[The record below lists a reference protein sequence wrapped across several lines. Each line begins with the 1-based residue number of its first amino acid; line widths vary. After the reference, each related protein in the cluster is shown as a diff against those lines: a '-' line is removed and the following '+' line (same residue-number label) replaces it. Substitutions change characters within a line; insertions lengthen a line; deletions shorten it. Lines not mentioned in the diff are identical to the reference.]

1 MSNGL
6 INRQYVGARYVP
18 KIMGEWNKALQ
29 YEALSV
35 VTYMGNSFTSKVPVP
50 ANSVDINNTDY
61 WVNTGNY
68 NAQVEDYRKETE
80 DVANDLAD
88 YKNSFKTFALY
99 FGNSYSRGVG
109 STNNKG
115 LYALTK
121 DIYDSS
127 KLYSGDGTGFI
138 DYGEHANDTFL
149 TQLNEAI
156 NDTSY
161 DHNKVT
167 HINIIG
173 AWGESREIAKEG
185 AIIGSTNI
193 AIAIQTFMQL
203 VKAHFP
209 NCKEVNYAWCE
220 IRYFYAQTMH
230 DITNSARS
238 EWMVN
243 SIMSKVCEQQGM
255 NYLGW
260 CSWNWNFS
268 KLYVSDD
275 MYHPNDSG
283 YNNIGNCLRN
293 KLLGKAV
300 TYSTSTIKQSL
311 TDEYGNM
318 IDIAVQLNP
327 YSCTLDLK
335 KLYYTSI
342 QQTLKFN
349 LSDLLKDN
357 ATIFENALLPLN
369 DTISCAILNE
379 VDTSNAICVDTRV
392 IYEDNNFILKI
403 NSQYLTD
410 TKVYNVNCSMSN
422 I

>member
-6 INRQYVGARYVP
+6 INTQYVGARYVP

-50 ANSVDINNTDY
+50 ANVDITNEDY

-68 NAQVEDYRKETE
+68 NAQVEAYRKETE
-80 DVANDLAD
+80 EVANDLTN

-109 STNNKG
+109 SSNNKG

-121 DIYDSS
+121 DIYDGS

-149 TQLNEAI
+149 TQLNKAI

-185 AIIGSTNI
+185 AIIGSSKI
-193 AIAIQTFMQL
+193 AEAIRTFMTL

-220 IRYFYAQTMH
+220 IRYFYMQTLYG
-230 DITNSARS
+230 INNSARS
-238 EWMVN
+238 EWLVN

-268 KLYVSDD
+268 KLYVSGDN
-275 MYHPNDSG
+275 YHPNATG

-300 TYSTSTIKQSL
+300 TYSTSTVKQSL
-311 TDEYGNM
+311 TDEYGNS
-318 IDIAVQLNP
+318 IDITVQLNP
-327 YSCTLDLK
+327 YSCALNLK

-342 QQTLKFN
+342 QQVLKFN
-349 LSDLLKDN
+349 LSDLLKDS

-369 DTISCAILNE
+369 DTISCAILNV
-379 VDTSNAICVDTRV
+379 VDTTNAICVDTRV
-392 IYEDNNFILKI
+392 IYENNNFILKI
-403 NSQYLTD
+403 NSKNLTQPK
-410 TKVYNVNCSMSN
+410 TYNINCSMSN

>member
-50 ANSVDINNTDY
+50 ANVEIDNTDY
-61 WVNTGNY
+61 WINTGNY
-68 NAQVEDYRKETE
+68 NAQVEAYRKETE
-80 DVANDLAD
+80 DVANDLTN

-121 DIYDSS
+121 DIYDDS

-149 TQLNEAI
+149 THLNDAI

-173 AWGESREIAKEG
+173 AWGESREIAKDG
-185 AIIGSTNI
+185 AITGSSKISN
-193 AIAIQTFMQL
+193 AIQTFMEL
-203 VKAHFP
+203 VKVHFP

-220 IRYFYAQTMH
+220 IRYFYMQTLH
-230 DITNSARS
+230 GINNSARS
-238 EWMVN
+238 EWLVN

-268 KLYVSDD
+268 KLYVSADN
-275 MYHPNDSG
+275 YHPNDNG

-300 TYSTSTIKQSL
+300 TYSTSTVKQSL
-311 TDEYGNM
+311 TDEYGNL
-318 IDIAVQLNP
+318 IDITVQLNP
-327 YSCTLDLK
+327 YSCTLNLK

-342 QQTLKFN
+342 QQVLKFN

-369 DTISCAILNE
+369 DTVSCAIFNM
-379 VDTSNAICVDTRV
+379 VDTTNAICVDTR
-392 IYEDNNFILKI
+392 ITYENNNFILKI
-403 NSQYLTD
+403 NSKNLTEAQ
-410 TKVYNVNCSMSN
+410 TYNVNCSMSN

>member
-18 KIMGEWNKALQ
+18 KIMSEWNKALQ

-50 ANSVDINNTDY
+50 ANVDITNTDY

-68 NAQVEDYRKETE
+68 NAQVEQYRKETE
-80 DVANDLAD
+80 DVANDLAN

-115 LYALTK
+115 LYELTK
-121 DIYDSS
+121 DIYDES
-127 KLYSGDGTGFI
+127 KLYSGDGTGFV

-149 TQLNEAI
+149 THLNDAI

-161 DHNKVT
+161 NHNKVT

-185 AIIGSTNI
+185 AITGSTKI

-203 VKAHFP
+203 VKTHFP
-209 NCKEVNYAWCE
+209 NCREVNYAWCE
-220 IRYFYAQTMH
+220 TRYFYMQTLYG
-230 DITNSARS
+230 INNSARS

-268 KLYVSDD
+268 KLYVSNDN
-275 MYHPNDSG
+275 YHPNDSG

-300 TYSTSTIKQSL
+300 TYSTSTVKQSL
-311 TDEYGNM
+311 TDEYGNS
-318 IDIAVQLNP
+318 IDITVQLNP
-327 YSCTLDLK
+327 YSCTLNLK

-342 QQTLKFN
+342 HQVLKFN

-369 DTISCAILNE
+369 DTVSCAIFNI
-379 VDTSNAICVDTRV
+379 VDTTNAICVDVRV
-392 IYEDNNFILKI
+392 IYENNNFILKI
-403 NSQYLTD
+403 NSKNLTE
-410 TKVYNVNCSMSN
+410 TQTYNINCSMSN

>member
-35 VTYMGNSFTSKVPVP
+35 VTYKGNSFTSKVPVP
-50 ANSVDINNTDY
+50 ANVDINNVEY
-61 WVNTGNY
+61 WINTGNY
-68 NAQVEDYRKETE
+68 NAQVEEYRKETE
-80 DVANDLAD
+80 RVANDLIN

-121 DIYDSS
+121 DIYDDS

-149 TQLNEAI
+149 TQLNDAI

-185 AIIGSTNI
+185 AIVGSTKI

-203 VKAHFP
+203 VKIHFP

-220 IRYFYAQTMH
+220 IRYFYMQTLY
-230 DITNSARS
+230 DINNSARS
-238 EWMVN
+238 EWLVN

-260 CSWNWNFS
+260 CGWNWNFS

-275 MYHPNDSG
+275 NYHPNDSG

-293 KLLGKAV
+293 KLLGKTV
-300 TYSTSTIKQSL
+300 TYSTTTVRQTL
-311 TDEYGNM
+311 TDSYDNA
-318 IDIAVQLNP
+318 IDISVQLNP
-327 YSCTLDLK
+327 YSCTLNLK
-335 KLYYTSI
+335 HLYYSSI
-342 QQTLKFN
+342 QSVLKFN
-349 LSDLLKDN
+349 LSALLKDS
-357 ATIFENALLPLN
+357 ATIFENGLLPLN
-369 DTISCAILNE
+369 DAISCAILCE
-379 VDTSNAICVDTRV
+379 DGTSNITPVDTRV
-392 IYEDNNFILKI
+392 IYEDNYFILKI
-403 NSQYLTD
+403 NSTNLT
-410 TKVYNVNCSMSN
+410 KAGNYAINCSMSN

>member
-1 MSNGL
+1 MSNEL

-18 KIMGEWNKALQ
+18 KIMGKWNKALQ

-50 ANSVDINNTDY
+50 ANVDITNENY

-68 NAQVEDYRKETE
+68 NAQVEEYRKETE
-80 DVANDLAD
+80 SVANDLRD

-121 DIYDSS
+121 DIYDDSR
-127 KLYSGDGTGFI
+127 LYSGDGTGFV
-138 DYGEHANDTFL
+138 DYGEHASDTFL
-149 TQLNEAI
+149 THLNEAI

-173 AWGESREIAKEG
+173 AWGESREVAKEG
-185 AIIGSTNI
+185 AITGSTNI
-193 AIAIQTFMQL
+193 AIAMQTFMEL

-220 IRYFYAQTMH
+220 IRYFYMQTLY
-230 DITNSARS
+230 DINNSARS
-238 EWMVN
+238 EWLVN
-243 SIMSKVCEQQGM
+243 SIMSKVCEQVGI

-268 KLYVSDD
+268 NLYISKDN
-275 MYHPNDSG
+275 YHPNDNG
-283 YNNIGNCLRN
+283 YNKIGNCLRN
-293 KLLGKAV
+293 KLQGKSI
-300 TYSTSTIKQSL
+300 TYSSSTVKQAIK
-311 TDEYGNM
+311 DENSN
-318 IDIAVQLNP
+318 IIEITAQLNP
-327 YSCTLDLK
+327 YSCTLNLISLD
-335 KLYYTSI
+335 YVTT
-342 QQTLKFN
+342 QDRLKFD
-349 LSDLLKDN
+349 LSALLKDG

-369 DTISCAILNE
+369 DSYNYAILNE
-379 VDTSNAICVDTRV
+379 RNTNNFVFVTTKVT
-392 IYEDNNFILKI
+392 YEDNKFILKI
-403 NSQYLTD
+403 DSSGLTEPK
-410 TKVYNVNCSMSN
+410 TFNVNCSMSN

>member
-6 INRQYVGARYVP
+6 TNRQYVGARYVP

-68 NAQVEDYRKETE
+68 NAQVEAYRKETE
-80 DVANDLAD
+80 DVANDLNN
-88 YKNSFKTFALY
+88 YKNSLKTFALY

-121 DIYDSS
+121 DIYDNS
-127 KLYSGDGTGFI
+127 KLYSGDGTGFV
-138 DYGEHANDTFL
+138 DYGEHSNDTFL

-185 AIIGSTNI
+185 AITGSTNI
-193 AIAIQTFMQL
+193 AIAIQIFMQL
-203 VKAHFP
+203 VKANFP

-220 IRYFYAQTMH
+220 IRYFYMQTLYG
-230 DITNSARS
+230 INNNARS
-238 EWMVN
+238 EWLVN
-243 SIMSKVCEQQGM
+243 SIMSKICEQQGM

-260 CSWNWNFS
+260 CSWDWNFS
-268 KLYVSDD
+268 KLYVSND

-293 KLLGKAV
+293 RLLGKAI
-300 TYSTSTIKQSL
+300 TYSTTTIRQTL
-311 TDEYGNM
+311 TDEYNNE
-318 IDIAVQLNP
+318 IDITIQLNP
-327 YSCTLDLK
+327 YSCALNLK
-335 KLYYTSI
+335 KLYYNSV
-342 QQTLKFN
+342 QSTLKFN
-349 LSDLLKDN
+349 LSDLLKDK

-369 DTISCAILNE
+369 NTLCSAVLNE
-379 VDTSNAICVDTRV
+379 LGTSNAICVDTRV
-392 IYEDNNFILKI
+392 IYEDNKFILKI
-403 NSQYLTD
+403 NSQYLTEP
-410 TKVYNVNCSMSN
+410 TTYMVNCSMNN